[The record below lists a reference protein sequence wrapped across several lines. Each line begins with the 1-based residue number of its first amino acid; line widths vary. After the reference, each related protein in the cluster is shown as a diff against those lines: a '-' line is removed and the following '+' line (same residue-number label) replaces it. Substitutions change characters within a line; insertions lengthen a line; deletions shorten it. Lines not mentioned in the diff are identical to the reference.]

1 MFRKLLLTGVMTFAL
16 ASTAFAI
23 GDRVADKAIKQLTE
37 IAPSAITS
45 SDYYPV
51 YDGSADSEKKINA
64 VRTRKLPLYPAE
76 IDLDDSNPP
85 AKNTTEGGTG
95 NTFEVLQ
102 FDADGGATGDDHVWF
117 KFHVPDGYITD
128 SLRLNVI
135 WSSETAGTG
144 TDTVTWDM
152 AVMAVASGESVDGTM
167 TAFTAVA
174 DDQWTGVADLLFTTQ
189 LNPEVM
195 AIEVDDT
202 VYFDLWVDES
212 ASDFAADTVDVHLL
226 EFEWESGE

>member
-1 MFRKLLLTGVMTFAL
+1 MFKKIFFIGVLLSVSTNVFAM
-16 ASTAFAI
+16 
-23 GDRVADKAIKQLTE
+23 GDRVADKPIKQLTE
-37 IAPSAITS
+37 LSPASVTT
-45 SDYYPV
+45 SDYYPI
-51 YDGSADSEKKINA
+51 YDASADSEKKINA
-64 VRTRKLPLYPAE
+64 VRTRKFPLYPAT

-95 NTFEVLQ
+95 NVFEVLQ
-102 FDADGGATGDDHVWF
+102 FDADGGSTGDDHVWF
-117 KFHVPDGYITD
+117 KFHVPDGYVTD
-128 SLRLNVI
+128 SLRLNSI

-144 TDTVTWDM
+144 ADTVSWDM
-152 AVMAVASGESVDGTM
+152 AVMAVASGEAVDGTM

-174 DDQWTGVADLLFTTQ
+174 DDQWTGVADLLFTSQ

-212 ASDFAADTVDVHLL
+212 ASDFGSDTVDVHML
-226 EFEWESGE
+226 EFEWESSE